1 MVFIL
6 DAIANKQKWRT
17 TKIKYPFLKAGNPAQ
32 HSSCSSQC
40 RREREIKRER
50 DRERERER
58 DRERERQ
65 LCAQKGEKTT
75 KQCHTYFKGPI
86 TGR

>member
-50 DRERERER
+50 DRERER
-58 DRERERQ
+58 Q
-65 LCAQKGEKTT
+65 LGAQKGEKTT